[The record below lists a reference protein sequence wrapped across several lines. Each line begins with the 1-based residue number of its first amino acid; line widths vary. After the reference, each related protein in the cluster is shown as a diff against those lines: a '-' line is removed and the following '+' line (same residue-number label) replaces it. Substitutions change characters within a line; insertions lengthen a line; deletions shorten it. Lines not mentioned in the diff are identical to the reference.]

1 MDFFLFEEDDIDLT
15 TVNNNNVFLFYRRS
29 MRRLQGGGRHL
40 IKDTSSPPDYA
51 TVIIESSNFSA
62 LGQDSSNFS
71 ALGQDSSSYS
81 APPAEAQEE
90 MYFDNLQRRPV
101 EDRVDLGA
109 FSLDL
114 GLVRLERRESDSG
127 RPGEQDRT
135 TDLRYRHSINLG
147 RETGVEGGFLAL
159 GVGGLLRADS
169 EAVLVETEEPVH
181 IEPGIIINQ
190 SILKLPKHNLN
201 ISISGRL
208 EANLTRRQAQN
219 INMKSARNSDLK
231 SNVNSNHSRQ
241 NSNPSVINSIHCGL
255 NSNPG
260 GENSSYS
267 RQNIKTGIEQGVQ
280 EPRQRTA
287 ESQRK
292 AEREIDAGSRESGGT
307 GAKGAETGV
316 RGELFTE
323 DAQSYA
329 DCSVLEIKN
338 SLRFAAKD
346 RNVNIR
352 DPGPNLGDFFQLRV
366 PEDEFGEIV
375 FVEREPVKNQGIIHL
390 FIHFH
395 FQSNILLF

>member
-1 MDFFLFEEDDIDLT
+1 
-15 TVNNNNVFLFYRRS
+15 

-51 TVIIESSNFSA
+51 TVIIE
-62 LGQDSSNFS
+62 SSNFS

-190 SILKLPKHNLN
+190 SISIFLFRIIFLK
-201 ISISGRL
+201 
-208 EANLTRRQAQN
+208 T
-219 INMKSARNSDLK
+219 
-231 SNVNSNHSRQ
+231 
-241 NSNPSVINSIHCGL
+241 
-255 NSNPG
+255 
-260 GENSSYS
+260 
-267 RQNIKTGIEQGVQ
+267 
-280 EPRQRTA
+280 
-287 ESQRK
+287 
-292 AEREIDAGSRESGGT
+292 
-307 GAKGAETGV
+307 
-316 RGELFTE
+316 
-323 DAQSYA
+323 
-329 DCSVLEIKN
+329 
-338 SLRFAAKD
+338 
-346 RNVNIR
+346 
-352 DPGPNLGDFFQLRV
+352 
-366 PEDEFGEIV
+366 
-375 FVEREPVKNQGIIHL
+375 
-390 FIHFH
+390 
-395 FQSNILLF
+395 